1 MSGHTR
7 PKVVVSDAI
16 SSWLIYQCKKSKML
30 KHSLHGYDDQRIL
43 SDWTR
48 GFWSITCEVE
58 FSQIY
63 GLQREKREKRIVRS
77 FILGLAYFT
86 QKVVTIF
93 FKKLKFSFSVLFLGK
108 QEFFWKIR
116 LRHFVLFLE
125 FYHSV
130 KLQKKMI

>member
-7 PKVVVSDAI
+7 PKVVVSDAT
-16 SSWLIYQCKKSKML
+16 STWLIYQCKKSKML
-30 KHSLHGYDDQRIL
+30 KHSLQGYDDQRIL

-63 GLQREKREKRIVRS
+63 GLQGEKREKRIVRS

-93 FKKLKFSFSVLFLGK
+93 LKYSNFHFGS
-108 QEFFWKIR
+108 FFWASKNFSR
-116 LRHFVLFLE
+116 KFVCVTLFY
-125 FYHSV
+125 F
-130 KLQKKMI
+130 